1 MKKNHHSD
9 KTLSAIEKQQLL
21 ATLKS
26 RFEKNPGRHKELDW
40 KKIEK
45 KLETNP
51 EKLWS
56 LQQMEAS
63 EGEPDVIGY
72 DKQTDSYWF
81 VDCSTESP
89 AGRRSYC
96 YDPEALESR
105 KANKPADSALN
116 IAAEMGIELLTEEEY
131 HLLQQT
137 GSYDL
142 KTSSWLLTPATIRK
156 LGGAIFGD
164 KRFGR
169 VFIYH
174 NGAESYYAARGF
186 RGLLKV

>member
-1 MKKNHHSD
+1 MKKSHHSD
-9 KTLSAIEKQQLL
+9 KTLSTKEKLQLL

-40 KKIEK
+40 NKIEK
-45 KLETNP
+45 KLETKP

-63 EGEPDVIGY
+63 GGEPDVIDY
-72 DKQTDSYWF
+72 EKQSDNYWF
-81 VDCSTESP
+81 VDCSPESP
-89 AGRRSYC
+89 TGRRSCC
-96 YDPEALESR
+96 YDSEALESR
-105 KANKPADSALN
+105 KANKPADSATN
-116 IAAEMGIELLTEEEY
+116 MAAEMGIELLTEEEY